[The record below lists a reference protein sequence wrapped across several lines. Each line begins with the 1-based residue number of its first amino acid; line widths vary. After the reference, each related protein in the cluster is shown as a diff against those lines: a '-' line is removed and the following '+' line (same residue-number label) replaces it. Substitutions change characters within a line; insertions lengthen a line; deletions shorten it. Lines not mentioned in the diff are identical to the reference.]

1 MNGKIYGKP
10 IACAVII
17 FLLTAAD
24 QFTKWLAV
32 IHLKGST
39 PLILLDGILEL
50 RYLENDGA
58 AWGMLSG
65 WQAIFKLLSVAVFA
79 LLIYMIAKT
88 PAKKRYLL
96 AFAVYILLFSGALGN
111 FIDRMRNGYVVDFIY
126 FKLIDFPVFNIADSF
141 VTIAMVLFAIGYLF
155 VYQEGEF
162 AFLKPQGK

>member
-1 MNGKIYGKP
+1 M
-10 IACAVII
+10 ACAVII
-17 FLLTAAD
+17 LLLTAAD

-32 IHLKGST
+32 VHLKGAA

-50 RYLENDGA
+50 KYLENDGA

-65 WQAIFKLLSVAVFA
+65 WQTIFKLLSVAVFA
-79 LLIYMIAKT
+79 FLTYMIAKT
-88 PAKKRYLL
+88 PVKKRFLP
-96 AFAVYILLFSGALGN
+96 AFTVYILLFSGALGN

-126 FKLIDFPVFNIADSF
+126 FKLIDFPIFNVADCF
-141 VTIAMVLFAIGYLF
+141 VTVAMVLFAIVYLF